1 MKRVLLLSAL
11 SLAAA
16 PGGRAAVDTEALK
29 ATLQQRLPQVRIVA
43 VEPSPQWPGLYEVV
57 SDSEI
62 AYTNADGSLMLIGK
76 LFDTVSK
83 RDLGHERWSE
93 LNAIDFSALPFD
105 RAIRV
110 VRGDGSR
117 QLAVFADPDCPYC
130 AELERELLGI
140 DNVTISVFLFPLTAV
155 HPEAKAKAERIWCAE
170 DRATAWVRWMTENM
184 LPEVRD
190 CGDTPIAEVARRGAE
205 LRISSTPTLFLAD
218 GHRVGGAV
226 SRAELETLLAAHAAP
241 KAP

>member
-16 PGGRAAVDTEALK
+16 PDGRAAVDTEALK
-29 ATLQQRLPQVRIVA
+29 ATLQQRLPQVPVHA
-43 VEPSPQWPGLYEVV
+43 VYPSPLWPGLYEVV
-57 SDSEI
+57 GDAEI
-62 AYTNADGSLMLIGK
+62 AYTNADGSLMLVGK

-130 AELERELLGI
+130 AELEQELLGVE
-140 DNVTISVFLFPLTAV
+140 NVTISVFLYPLATL
-155 HPEAKAKAERIWCAE
+155 HPDAKAKAERIWCAG
-170 DRATAWVRWMTENM
+170 DRATAWVRWMTQNT

-205 LRISSTPTLFLAD
+205 LHISSTPTLFLAD
-218 GHRVGGAV
+218 GHRVGGVV

-241 KAP
+241 KPP